1 MTCCGSSIYLKN
13 KFGVGY
19 NINFV
24 KESNAVDSDKI
35 INLVKKYVPKATILS
50 NVSNNLSMQLPLN
63 DLKNFSSLFNEIDEQ
78 KNSLKYSEYGISIT
92 TLE

>member
-35 INLVKKYVPKATILS
+35 INLVKKYVPKATVLS
-50 NVSNNLSMQLPLN
+50 NVSSNLSMQLPLE
-63 DLKNFSSLFNEIDEQ
+63 DLKNFSGLFN
-78 KNSLKYSEYGISIT
+78 
-92 TLE
+92 